1 MGFGVIYYKT
11 ICCEVNLEKGGKK
24 EGKSFGLKGR
34 EEKADRKIKEK
45 QRGGENGDVSQY
57 ALEM

>member
-1 MGFGVIYYKT
+1 MIYYKT
-11 ICCEVNLEKGGKK
+11 ICCEVNLEKGEKK